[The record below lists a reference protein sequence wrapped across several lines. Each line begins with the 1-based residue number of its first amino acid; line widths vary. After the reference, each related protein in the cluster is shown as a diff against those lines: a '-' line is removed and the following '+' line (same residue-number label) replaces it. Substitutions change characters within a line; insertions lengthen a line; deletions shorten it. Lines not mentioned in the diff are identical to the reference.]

1 MLVGV
6 VRTVYSFIGITT
18 IPIALYGC
26 GDGGERFMGTPVL
39 DEPEEGVTGDRIANS
54 IPAI

>member
-26 GDGGERFMGTPVL
+26 GDGGDRFMGTPVL